1 MDLFKALH
9 TQRAIRSFKPDPVPD
24 DLLHKVLDA
33 AIRAPSG
40 GNSQQ
45 WVFLVLKDPKVKRR
59 IGAIYREIFTAT
71 GMPAMAN
78 DPDPSRARVYRTA
91 TELAQHMGQAPV
103 LILACVR
110 KTAYSSHVM
119 EGSSIYP
126 AVQNLMLAA
135 RGLGLGTVITTVHR
149 LREAEIK
156 EILGIPDEMDTA
168 ALIPLGFPADGARFG
183 PTTRRPVEEVAFLDH
198 WGTPVF
204 PGARPD

>member
-1 MDLFKALH
+1 MDLFEALH

-45 WVFLVLKDPKVKRR
+45 WAFLVLKDPKVKRR
-59 IGAIYREIFTAT
+59 IGAIYREIFTRHWHARH
-71 GMPAMAN
+71 GQRPRPLQSKGLPHGHRACAAHGSGARPHRGVCAQ
-78 DPDPSRARVYRTA
+78 DRLLLPRHGGLVYLSCGPEPDARR
-91 TELAQHMGQAPV
+91 
-103 LILACVR
+103 
-110 KTAYSSHVM
+110 
-119 EGSSIYP
+119 
-126 AVQNLMLAA
+126 

-156 EILGIPDEMDTA
+156 EILGVPDEMDTA
-168 ALIPLGFPADGARFG
+168 ALVPLGFPADGVRFG
-183 PTTRRPVEEVAFLDH
+183 PTNRRPVEEVAFLDH

-204 PGARPD
+204 PGAQPD